1 MGKRERGL
9 GERRIGLY
17 NITVMYKYESQ
28 FYVEKESLTDFATK
42 ICLTIFNT
50 NSQNTIQL

>member
-28 FYVEKESLTDFATK
+28 FYVEKESLTK